1 MKYASRIKQVEKKAG
16 KGDGAVHIEVSH
28 YGDNDNFEEEYA
40 VHRAR
45 QALGLLSFDEQT
57 IFVCGPETKARY
69 EDMTPEQAKKI
80 LSGRQTIENNDKK
93 DLQK

>member
-1 MKYASRIKQVEKKAG
+1 MKYASLIKKMEKKAG
-16 KGDGAVHIEVSH
+16 KGDGTVNIEVSLCE
-28 YGDNDNFEEEYA
+28 DNDKFDEEYA

-45 QALGLLSFDEQT
+45 QVLGLMSFDERT
-57 IFVCGPETKARY
+57 IFVCGPETEARY

-80 LSGRQTIENNDKK
+80 LSGRQTIGNNDKK

>member
-1 MKYASRIKQVEKKAG
+1 MNYNSRIRQIERKSTTG
-16 KGDGAVHIEVSH
+16 KGEVHISVSG
-28 YGDNDNFEEEYA
+28 YDSDDNFDEEYA

-45 QALGLLSFDEQT
+45 QVLGLMSFDERT